1 MQCALHY
8 DSAMKTALRIAVS
21 VALILVLHACER
33 PPKLVDINSLDDMKT
48 LFDRDAGKPRLV
60 LMLSPT

>member
-1 MQCALHY
+1 
-8 DSAMKTALRIAVS
+8 MKTALRIAVS